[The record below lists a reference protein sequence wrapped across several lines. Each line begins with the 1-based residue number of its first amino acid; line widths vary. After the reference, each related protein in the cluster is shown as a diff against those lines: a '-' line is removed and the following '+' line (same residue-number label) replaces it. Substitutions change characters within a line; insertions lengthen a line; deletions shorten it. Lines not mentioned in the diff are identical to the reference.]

1 MVLRIVPRK
10 CVAVFVMAVCL
21 ALAAVKGVGAQ
32 QRTAS
37 GAFAPVRIAFID
49 PLSGPFANTGESA
62 LKHFRAA
69 FERPEVTRALRGAR
83 VQLVPLDNKAS
94 AQEALIQLRVA
105 ADQGI
110 RYVLQGQSS
119 AAALALIDAIDKHNA
134 RNPGREMVF
143 FNYAALDPDL
153 TNAKCSFWH
162 FRFDASVDMRM
173 EALVEALVRD
183 GRAKNIYLVGQDY
196 SFGRHVA
203 RSAREML
210 ARKLPAARVV
220 GEDLHPIGTVR
231 DFSPYIAKIKAAG
244 ADAVITGNWGTDLA
258 LLVKSAREM
267 GFNGDFYTFYA
278 GSPGAVTAIGRA
290 GVGRL
295 KQVNEWH
302 PNVVEG
308 NKRVLAAQA
317 DQFRQRY
324 AEDLRYLRFFTLAD
338 MFAAA
343 VAKAGSI
350 EPLQVA
356 HALEGMRLDT
366 PTGEVQMRALDHQLI
381 QPLYVSTLAMVAAQ
395 GGPKDVVADT
405 EQSGT
410 GFQTNARIEGYATA
424 QPTTCAM
431 VRPAAGH
438 R

>member
-1 MVLRIVPRK
+1 MLRIVPRK
-10 CVAVFVMAVCL
+10 RFAVLAMVAGAVFAVCN
-21 ALAAVKGVGAQ
+21 
-32 QRTAS
+32 
-37 GAFAPVRIAFID
+37 GAFAQLRSAPGTPAPVRIAFID

-69 FERPEVTRALRGAR
+69 FERTETTRVLKGAR
-83 VQLVPLDNKAS
+83 VELVPLDNKAS
-94 AQEALIQLRVA
+94 AQEALVQLRAA

-119 AAALALIDAIDKHNA
+119 AAALALVDAIDKHNA
-134 RNPGREMVF
+134 RNPGREMLLL
-143 FNYAALDPDL
+143 NYAALDPDL
-153 TNAKCSFWH
+153 TNAKCSFWL

-173 EALVEALVRD
+173 EALVEAIVRD
-183 GRAKNIYLVGQDY
+183 GRAKNLYLVGQDY

-203 RSAREML
+203 RAAREML

-278 GSPGAVTAIGRA
+278 GSPGAVTAIGKA

-302 PNVVEG
+302 PNVVVG
-308 NKRVLAAQA
+308 GKRVLAVEAG
-317 DQFRQRY
+317 QFRQRY

-343 VAKAGSI
+343 VVKAGTI

-356 HALEGMRLDT
+356 RALEGLRLDT

-381 QPLYVSTLAMVAAQ
+381 QPLYVSTLALVAAQ

-431 VRPAAGH
+431 VRPAPGS